1 MDEDGDR
8 WNGLKAET
16 EYYMFVDDPIK
27 FGCEMLESCAGEAL
41 FLLDP
46 NRKVDSRR
54 LSPLV
59 GGVQLSKA
67 RMERGL
73 ERGGPDAVMG
83 R

>member
-1 MDEDGDR
+1 MTTGA
-8 WNGLKAET
+8 GC
-16 EYYMFVDDPIK
+16 YIFVEDPIK
-27 FGCEMLESCAGEAL
+27 FGCEMLASCAGTAL

-59 GGVQLSKA
+59 GGPQLSKE

-83 R
+83 C